1 MSTLSKLYKEYRS
14 LKLSDIQNYDR
25 YNELLLI
32 HSSSVMEGSTL
43 TIDET
48 EMLIEEDTTPKGK
61 PLEHSLMIKDHF
73 QALQYVIEQSKE
85 INAISESIIKKIRV
99 LIMRSTGGEYSAALG
114 TVDSRLGDFRLSASR
129 AAGGSYYVSHDKI
142 VPMMNDLYK
151 NVNDSI
157 NKTLSIDDVMTLS
170 SYAHLQFLT
179 IHPFVD
185 GNGRS
190 ARLLQNLILLKH
202 NLPLLII
209 RHENK
214 ADYIAAIKLSRQ
226 EEEVIHFETFLKNEY
241 IFHIQN
247 EVNKAKTMKQDG
259 SKGISFTINL

>member
-1 MSTLSKLYKEYRS
+1 MSILSTLYNQYQS
-14 LKLSDIQNYDR
+14 LKLNEIQNYDR

-43 TIDET
+43 TLDET

-61 PLEHSLMIKDHF
+61 PLEHSLMIKDHYE
-73 QALQYVIEQSKE
+73 ALKYVIEQSKK
-85 INAISESIIKKIRV
+85 IKHISEPVIKKIGALV
-99 LIMRSTGGEYSAALG
+99 MCSTGGAYSSALG

-142 VPMMNDLYK
+142 LPMMDDLYR
-151 NVNDSI
+151 NVNKSI
-157 NKTLSIDDVMTLS
+157 HEVSSVDDIMTLS
-170 SYAHLQFLT
+170 SYAHLQLLT

-214 ADYIAAIKLSRQ
+214 SDYIAAIKNARAKEDVQ
-226 EEEVIHFETFLKNEY
+226 PFQKFPEHEYTYHLKLE
-241 IFHIQN
+241 ID
-247 EVNKAKTMKQDG
+247 KAQAMK
-259 SKGISFTINL
+259 KGKSGGMSFTINL